1 MHQNRQV
8 KRTLRYKVHEHNE
21 LNMKNAKCRMFIKR
35 KTFNTSTLF
44 LFSNT
49 QKSLRMDAG
58 LISAP

>member
-1 MHQNRQV
+1 
-8 KRTLRYKVHEHNE
+8 
-21 LNMKNAKCRMFIKR
+21 MFIKH

-58 LISAP
+58 LISAPWAHSNKTAYDDDDDGDDDYYYY